1 MNDKYK
7 SAHRMVGPMG
17 RLHRIMVAPKV
28 KRLIDKGSRMFNE
41 GDTQGAHECFA
52 SAVELDGEHEEA
64 HYYLALAL
72 ADLKRPEEAE
82 THFRRSIDLK
92 DDESRTH
99 ADLAEL
105 LHHQGSREEAEA
117 EYRRAL
123 QLDPA
128 NSIAI
133 INLGTLLR
141 DSGRFSE
148 ATELYRQARELP
160 DLDEESRKQLD
171 EMLI

>member
-1 MNDKYK
+1 MLG
-7 SAHRMVGPMG
+7 SMG
-17 RLHRIMVAPKV
+17 RLHRIIVGPKV
-28 KRLIDKGSRMFNE
+28 KRLIVKGSNLFNQ
-41 GDTQGAHECFA
+41 GDSVGAEECFA
-52 SAVELDGEHEEA
+52 AAVELDEEHEEA

-72 ADLKRPEEAE
+72 ADLKRSQEAE
-82 THFRRSIDLK
+82 AHYRRSLDLK
-92 DDESRTH
+92 ENEPKTH

-105 LHHQGSREEAEA
+105 LHHGGRKDEAEN

-123 QLDPA
+123 ELDPA
-128 NSIAI
+128 NGIAI

-148 ATELYRQARELP
+148 ATDLYNQAKDLP
-160 DLDEESRKQLD
+160 DLDEESRKQLE